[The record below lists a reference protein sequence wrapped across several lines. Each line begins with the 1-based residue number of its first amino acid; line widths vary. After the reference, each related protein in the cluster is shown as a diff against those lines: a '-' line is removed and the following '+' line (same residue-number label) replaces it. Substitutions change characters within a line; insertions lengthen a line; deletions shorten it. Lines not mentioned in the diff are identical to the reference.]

1 MVCPIH
7 NSGIRIVAMAAV
19 RSEVRGVM
27 ACHSLPEQFRILR
40 QKGTEDQ
47 GSGECNKF
55 FGVGTYLCAGCGTP
69 LYRSATKFNSPCG
82 WPSFY

>member
-1 MVCPIH
+1 
-7 NSGIRIVAMAAV
+7 MAAV

-47 GSGECNKF
+47 GSGEYNKF
-55 FGVGTYLCAGCGTP
+55 FGGLPGAINRNPDPDGMRMEITCAACGGHLGHVFKGEGFRTP
-69 LYRSATKFNSPCG
+69 NK
-82 WPSFY
+82 